1 MSRLALVTGGSGGI
15 APAIAQRLL
24 ADGWQVVLTA
34 RRPAP
39 LAAVAAHV
47 GARAISSD
55 ATDAQ
60 SVAAL
65 VAQVGR
71 VDLLVNAAAS
81 STPIGGPIEGL
92 DVDAL
97 IADLDTKVG
106 GYLRYAQAVV
116 PAMRAGGGG
125 TIVNI
130 GGLTGRS
137 SDTLSGL
144 RNAAVSHLT
153 KVLGDQLGPHGI
165 TVNAIHPGIV
175 GSPHLVELFAGM
187 AQERGV
193 SAVAVE
199 AEFIARVPTR
209 RLIDPAE
216 IGDMVVF
223 LAGAGGRSVNGQSL
237 ALDGGYAR
245 GIYL

>member
-1 MSRLALVTGGSGGI
+1 MSGLALVTGGSGGI
-15 APAIAQRLL
+15 APAIAEALIAAGR
-24 ADGWQVVLTA
+24 QVVITA
-34 RRPAP
+34 RREVP
-39 LAAVAAHV
+39 LAAVAQRI
-47 GARAISSD
+47 GAQAITSD
-55 ATDAQ
+55 ATSAQ

-65 VAQVGR
+65 VARIGK

-81 STPIGGPIEGL
+81 STPIGGAIEGVN
-92 DVDAL
+92 VDAL
-97 IADLDTKVG
+97 IADLNTKVG

-116 PAMRAGGGG
+116 PAMRGTGG
-125 TIVNI
+125 TIINI

-153 KVLGDQLGPHGI
+153 KVLGDQLGPDGI

-175 GSPHLVELFAGM
+175 ASPHLVELFGEM
-187 AQERGV
+187 AHEQGI
-193 SAVAVE
+193 SAAQVE
-199 AEFIARVPTR
+199 ADFVAQVPTR
-209 RLIDPAE
+209 RVIDPSE
-216 IGDMVVF
+216 IGAMVVY
-223 LAGAGGRSVNGQSL
+223 LASDAGRSVNGQSI